1 MKEESNNQNQE
12 LERESVSS
20 PDSSSSSV
28 LARCYNSIWS
38 LSTLDSHIDWAIKC
52 HREGALNLAWIE
64 KSARRANGRE
74 NVRTGE
80 RESHVMSVCPRAT
93 SACLSTCFS
102 HQLDKLWSPL
112 DCNLSSELIT
122 NHLFL
127 YYTTIY
133 CMPSI
138 IGDFP
143 LVSIYICILYLNFSV
158 ISSKFKHLILWHHAV
173 LYHLIS
179 ELW

>member
-20 PDSSSSSV
+20 ADSSSSSV

-64 KSARRANGRE
+64 KSARRASQRE
-74 NVRTGE
+74 IERTWE

-93 SACLSTCFS
+93 SACLSTSFS

-112 DCNLSSELIT
+112 GYNLSSELIT
-122 NHLFL
+122 NHLFI
-127 YYTTIY
+127 YYTILHAINNWGLPT
-133 CMPSI
+133 
-138 IGDFP
+138 DF
-143 LVSIYICILYLNFSV
+143 YLYMHFISNFSV

-173 LYHLIS
+173 LSHLIS